1 MKNIA
6 IIKMFFPFNGA
17 RKSFLFFGRK
27 TEVEWSNFS
36 ELEGTIA
43 NSIRWISLDSTTQC
57 MDWDQSYDQ
66 L

>member
-36 ELEGTIA
+36 EFEGTIA